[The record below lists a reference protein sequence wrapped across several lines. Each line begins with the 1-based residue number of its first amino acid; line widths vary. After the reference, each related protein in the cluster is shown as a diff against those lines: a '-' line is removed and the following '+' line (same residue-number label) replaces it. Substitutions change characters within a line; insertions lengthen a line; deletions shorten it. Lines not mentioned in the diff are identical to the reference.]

1 MQLWLNLRNRVP
13 YQDFDDLE
21 PKDCPPNPREEPKAL
36 LAPLPILAQPVQ
48 GFHFFSPRLVNLF
61 KIGFYN
67 NPGKIYLYNLTESD
81 FLIF

>member
-36 LAPLPILAQPVQ
+36 LAPL
-48 GFHFFSPRLVNLF
+48 GEEGYKFFEDGLYWNNYFSSA
-61 KIGFYN
+61 IG
-67 NPGKIYLYNLTESD
+67 D
-81 FLIF
+81 FLIRSKNSSLSIDSV